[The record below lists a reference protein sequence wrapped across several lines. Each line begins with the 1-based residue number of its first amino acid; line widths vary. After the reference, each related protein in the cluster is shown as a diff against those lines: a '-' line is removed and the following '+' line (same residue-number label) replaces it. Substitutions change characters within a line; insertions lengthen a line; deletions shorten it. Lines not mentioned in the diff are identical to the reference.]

1 LTIEARNQELKG
13 LNKLGTKSIDKLALA
28 AALSWVAA
36 MIGLSWW
43 GGGDA
48 ILAWLIRGMWGAIF
62 IYATCFL
69 TLHAVVLKAQS
80 KDGEDSPKE
89 KKEKKEEIERD
100 PLTDLQAA
108 DSGELARIV
117 SENVTE

>member
-1 LTIEARNQELKG
+1 MTTRMRKRPSKYSRSIPTKTIDMVA
-13 LNKLGTKSIDKLALA
+13 LG

-36 MIGLSWW
+36 MVGFSLR
-43 GGGDA
+43 GGETS
-48 ILAWLIRGMWGAIF
+48 ILVWLMRGMWGAIF
-62 IYATCFL
+62 VYATFFL
-69 TLHAVVLKAQS
+69 ILHAVVSKARS
-80 KDGEDSPKE
+80 LDGEDSPKGE
-89 KKEKKEEIERD
+89 KKEIERD